1 MNSLSDTRCKS
12 RMHAVKVVLLQFN
25 DAVECVE
32 SLKNQ
37 TEQSDTLSD
46 CESILNEM
54 HSLAYH

>member
-1 MNSLSDTRCKS
+1 
-12 RMHAVKVVLLQFN
+12 MHAVKVVLLQFN
-25 DAVECVE
+25 DDVECVE
-32 SLKNQ
+32 ILKNQ